1 MTSVDDISSMFHDES
16 EKLENLINNATT
28 KSELSIHEIIETYFQ
43 IMNVSSMAVMLKQQL
58 QTDEHK
64 ILLDKIIDI
73 ERVISEKFN
82 SSIHP
87 QVLKKLTKSI
97 QDSIKNLQSE
107 DSKQKSKE
115 DIENKA
121 KLYEELRQ
129 KMSTKEFVEQYDKG
143 LSHD

>member
-1 MTSVDDISSMFHDES
+1 MASADDISSMFHDES

-28 KSELSIHEIIETYFQ
+28 KSELSLHEIIETYFQ
-43 IMNVSSMAVMLKQQL
+43 IMNVSSMAVILKQQL
-58 QTDEHK
+58 QADEHK

-107 DSKQKSKE
+107 DLEQKSKE
-115 DIENKA
+115 DIENEA

>member
-1 MTSVDDISSMFHDES
+1 MTSVDDIFSMFHDES

>member
-16 EKLENLINNATT
+16 EKLENLINTATT

-58 QTDEHK
+58 QADEHK
-64 ILLDKIIDI
+64 ILLDKIIYI

-87 QVLKKLTKSI
+87 QILKKLTKSI
-97 QDSIKNLQSE
+97 QDSTKNLQSE
-107 DSKQKSKE
+107 GPEQKSKE

>member
-129 KMSTKEFVEQYDKG
+129 KMSTKEFVEQYDEE

>member
-1 MTSVDDISSMFHDES
+1 MDSIDDISRMFHDES

-28 KSELSIHEIIETYFQ
+28 KSELSIHEIIENYFQ
-43 IMNVSSMAVMLKQQL
+43 IINVSSMTVMLKQQL
-58 QTDEHK
+58 QADEHK

-129 KMSTKEFVEQYDKG
+129 KMSTKEFVEKYDKG

>member
-1 MTSVDDISSMFHDES
+1 MTSVDDISNMFHIES
-16 EKLENLINNATT
+16 EKLENLINIATT

-58 QTDEHK
+58 QADEHK
-64 ILLDKIIDI
+64 ILLDKIMGI
-73 ERVISEKFN
+73 ERVISKKFN

-87 QVLKKLTKSI
+87 QVLKQLTKSI

>member
-28 KSELSIHEIIETYFQ
+28 KSELSTHEIIETYFQ

-87 QVLKKLTKSI
+87 LVLKKLTKSI

-129 KMSTKEFVEQYDKG
+129 KMSTKEFVEQYDKE

>member
-1 MTSVDDISSMFHDES
+1 MASADDISSMFYDES

-28 KSELSIHEIIETYFQ
+28 KSELSLHEIIETYFQ
-43 IMNVSSMAVMLKQQL
+43 IMNVSSMAVILKQQL
-58 QTDEHK
+58 QADEHK

-107 DSKQKSKE
+107 DSEQKSKE
-115 DIENKA
+115 DIENEA